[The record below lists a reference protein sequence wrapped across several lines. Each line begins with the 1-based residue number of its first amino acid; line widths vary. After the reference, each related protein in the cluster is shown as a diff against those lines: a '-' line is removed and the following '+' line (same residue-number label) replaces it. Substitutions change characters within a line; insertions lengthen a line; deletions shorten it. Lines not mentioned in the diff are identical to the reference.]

1 MLEDLMSDFLGVS
14 NSITGDTPTL
24 DAATRSLES
33 QQQPQIQQSQH
44 SEPLSHSSS
53 LMNHTGQNTMTSNTN
68 VLAQLLLQQQLQLQ
82 LQQQQLEQQ
91 QLVETHIKPHDDNG
105 ESPSMEQIFQSLLP
119 LMQAQQQ
126 LDTRIPGKPQSPVGW
141 VDQSSNLFA
150 LTAIKAV
157 NDAINMMS
165 APSGPDALQPTAQ
178 HLQQHQLQQP
188 FLEKHHIPELQ
199 SLLSFTPTAHLNQ
212 PTPSIPS
219 LAAFAS
225 SLRGP
230 GLRHP
235 YFDLYGRN
243 EYAGPYVQK
252 ACGACKLAH
261 TACDNQRPCQ
271 RCIRNH
277 KESECV
283 DASRRKRGRPSN
295 IERASREKER
305 KALNLD
311 PLISSKVRRKR
322 PTVKPSSINSS
333 APVVPGSALDA
344 SFTNEI
350 EGDDVLVTEASH
362 SGSPPVSAMLSDKG
376 QKRKKQPKPPNRSA
390 SERILRERA
399 RKSSR
404 NSSAIQR
411 HILPFLPLNPPQNDM
426 SFLYQRPTVP
436 SGATNTQPAI
446 SNDILLAFAALSVL
460 LPETGSAPSSDLHA
474 IAAAAIA
481 SAASAIPQCPSQHHL
496 GGIDVPL
503 SNSSLQH
510 TPADLRQLVQQLAL
524 PYLQQSSFD
533 PILNPRGTSVPDTAS
548 VSTDH
553 SLLSSHI
560 DEETMSL
567 LRNQVA
573 AALQQ
578 AGVFDA
584 LLPKQNVS
592 S

>member
-1 MLEDLMSDFLGVS
+1 
-14 NSITGDTPTL
+14 
-24 DAATRSLES
+24 
-33 QQQPQIQQSQH
+33 
-44 SEPLSHSSS
+44 
-53 LMNHTGQNTMTSNTN
+53 
-68 VLAQLLLQQQLQLQ
+68 
-82 LQQQQLEQQ
+82 
-91 QLVETHIKPHDDNG
+91 
-105 ESPSMEQIFQSLLP
+105 
-119 LMQAQQQ
+119 MQAQQQ

-252 ACGACKLAH
+252 AAVFVI
-261 TACDNQRPCQ
+261 
-271 RCIRNH
+271 IRRVNA
-277 KESECV
+277 

-460 LPETGSAPSSDLHA
+460 LPETGS
-474 IAAAAIA
+474 
-481 SAASAIPQCPSQHHL
+481 
-496 GGIDVPL
+496 
-503 SNSSLQH
+503 
-510 TPADLRQLVQQLAL
+510 DLRQLVQQLAL

>member
-165 APSGPDALQPTAQ
+165 APSGPDALQPTVQ

-344 SFTNEI
+344 SFTNDI

-362 SGSPPVSAMLSDKG
+362 GGSPPVSAMLSDK
-376 QKRKKQPKPPNRSA
+376 
-390 SERILRERA
+390 
-399 RKSSR
+399 
-404 NSSAIQR
+404 
-411 HILPFLPLNPPQNDM
+411 
-426 SFLYQRPTVP
+426 VP